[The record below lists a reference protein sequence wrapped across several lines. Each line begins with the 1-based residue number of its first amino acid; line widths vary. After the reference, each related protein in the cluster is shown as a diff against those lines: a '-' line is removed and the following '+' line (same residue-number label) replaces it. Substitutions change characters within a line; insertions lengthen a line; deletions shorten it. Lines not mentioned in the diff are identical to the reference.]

1 MKSLLHF
8 ATSDQHVCSLAIIRM
23 PEEDTVGVIRTVERS
38 EQQNDASIIVAVVSK
53 ASLLKFLNKSPQGR
67 CAGVAT

>member
-1 MKSLLHF
+1 
-8 ATSDQHVCSLAIIRM
+8 M